1 MRMPTYLAN
10 FRDCRYSLGGLS
22 IDGPNSAN
30 YTAGRPIASP
40 VEEHWRDSDLPETA
54 EVVVIGAGVVG
65 CSVAYY
71 LAREGIAVTLLER
84 DAIGSGAS
92 AHATGSLSL
101 LGAEFSPGASFEIA
115 RASYAE
121 FPQIVP
127 ELESATGMDL
137 LYQRRPSLR
146 LALDDDEAD
155 LIKRLMVWQQPHV
168 SMRWIDTREVHAIEP
183 RLSPSIVG
191 GVYEEESAQLDSYRL
206 NLALARAAELK
217 GASILNREVIGLVV
231 GGSTIS
237 GVKTSSGDIHCGA
250 VVVAAG
256 TWSRAFTPWLDFPVP
271 VRPMKGERLL
281 LNYPGDPLPALISSP
296 RRGHMISRLDGLTS
310 VGSTGGRDYDQR
322 ELFAGEEFDRQPT
335 ESARLELLRRAIDV
349 LPDLERAEL
358 VQQLAGSRPL
368 SPDSKPIIGP
378 VPGRDGV
385 FLATG
390 HTTKGIH
397 LGPITGRII
406 ADCICRG
413 STQVIPDM
421 SEFLPDRFADFA
433 DADFLTNVP
442 PVEE

>member
-1 MRMPTYLAN
+1 M
-10 FRDCRYSLGGLS
+10 
-22 IDGPNSAN
+22 
-30 YTAGRPIASP
+30 
-40 VEEHWRDSDLPETA
+40 PETA

-65 CSVAYY
+65 CSVAWY
-71 LAREGIAVTLLER
+71 LAREGVGVTLLER
-84 DAIGSGAS
+84 EAIGSGAS

-101 LGAEFSPGASFEIA
+101 LGAEFSPGTSFQLA

-127 ELESATGMDL
+127 ELEAATGMDL

-146 LALDDDEAD
+146 LALDDEEAD
-155 LIKRLMVWQQPHV
+155 LIKNMMVWQQPHV
-168 SMRWIDTREVHAIEP
+168 PMRWIEAQEVHAFEP
-183 RLSPSIVG
+183 RLSPSIIG

-206 NLALARAAELK
+206 NLALARAAELQ
-217 GASILNREVIGLVV
+217 GASILNREVIGLVA

-237 GVKTSSGDIHCGA
+237 GVKTASGDIHCRA

-296 RRGHMISRLDGLTS
+296 KRGHLISRLDGLTS
-310 VGSTGGRDYDQR
+310 VGSTGGRDYDR
-322 ELFAGEEFDRQPT
+322 KELFLGENFDRQPT
-335 ESARLELLRRAIDV
+335 ETARLELLRRAMDV

-406 ADCICRG
+406 ADYVCRG
-413 STQVIPDM
+413 STRVVPDL
-421 SEFLPDRFADFA
+421 SEFLPDRLADFA
-433 DADFLTNVP
+433 DADFLTDVP
-442 PVEE
+442 PMEE

>member
-1 MRMPTYLAN
+1 MPEST
-10 FRDCRYSLGGLS
+10 D
-22 IDGPNSAN
+22 
-30 YTAGRPIASP
+30 
-40 VEEHWRDSDLPETA
+40 
-54 EVVVIGAGVVG
+54 VVVIGAGVVG

-71 LAREGIAVTLLER
+71 LAREGVKVTLLER
-84 DAIGSGAS
+84 EAMGSGAS

-101 LGAEFSPGASFEIA
+101 LGAEFSPGPSFEMA
-115 RASYAE
+115 RAAYAE
-121 FPQIVP
+121 FPELAP

-146 LALDDDEAD
+146 LALDDEEAA
-155 LIKRLMVWQQPHV
+155 LIKGMMEWQQSHV
-168 SMRWIDTREVHAIEP
+168 KMRWIDSGEVHAIEP
-183 RLSPSIVG
+183 RFSPNIVG
-191 GVYEEESAQLDSYRL
+191 AVYEDESAQLDSYRL
-206 NLALARAAELK
+206 NLALGRGAELR
-217 GASILNREVIGLVV
+217 GASVLQREVTGLATNGARV
-231 GGSTIS
+231 T
-237 GVKTSSGDIHCGA
+237 GVRTATEDIPCGT

-281 LNYPGDPLPALISSP
+281 LNYPGEPLPVLVSSP

-310 VGSTGGRDYDQR
+310 VGSTGGRDYDQH

-335 ESARLELLRRAIDV
+335 QTARLELLQRAIDV

-378 VPGRDGV
+378 VPGWEGV
-385 FLATG
+385 LLATG

-406 ADCICRG
+406 GDYICRG
-413 STQVIPDM
+413 ATHVVSNM
-421 SEFLPDRFADFA
+421 AEFLPDRFADFN
-433 DADFLTNVP
+433 DSDFLPAAQVA
-442 PVEE
+442 EE

>member
-1 MRMPTYLAN
+1 M
-10 FRDCRYSLGGLS
+10 
-22 IDGPNSAN
+22 
-30 YTAGRPIASP
+30 
-40 VEEHWRDSDLPETA
+40 
-54 EVVVIGAGVVG
+54 VIGAGVVG

-71 LAREGIAVTLLER
+71 LAREGVDVTLLER

-101 LGAEFSPGASFEIA
+101 LGAEFSPGASFEMA

-121 FPQIVP
+121 FPRLVP

-146 LALDDDEAD
+146 LALDDEEAET
-155 LIKRLMVWQQPHV
+155 IRGLMAWQQPHV
-168 SMRWIDTREVHAIEP
+168 SMRWIDAQEIHSIEP
-183 RLSPSIVG
+183 RLSPNILG
-191 GVYEEESAQLDSYRL
+191 AVYEDESAQLDSYRL

-217 GASILNREVIGLVV
+217 GASILYREVTGLSND
-231 GGSTIS
+231 GSRAT
-237 GVKTSSGDIHCGA
+237 GVRTASGDIACGT

-256 TWSRAFTPWLDFPVP
+256 TWSRAFTPRLGFPVP

-281 LNYPGDPLPALISSP
+281 LNYPGDPLPVLISSP
-296 RRGHMISRLDGLTS
+296 KRGHMISRADGLTS
-310 VGSTGGRDYDQR
+310 VGSTGGRDYDR
-322 ELFAGEEFDRQPT
+322 KELFWGEEFDRQPT
-335 ESARLELLRRAIDV
+335 ETARLELLQRAIDV

-378 VPGRDGV
+378 MPGLDGIL
-385 FLATG
+385 LATG

-406 ADCICRG
+406 TDYVRQG
-413 STQVIPDM
+413 STQAVSDM
-421 SEFLPDRFADFA
+421 REFLPDRFADFA
-433 DADFLTNVP
+433 DADYLP
-442 PVEE
+442 AAQAAEE